1 MSVVATARY
10 PAVMLPIWGVLLIFV
25 GFWLRSVAAEP
36 DWTITS
42 LKQGTATLT
51 LLRADLEK
59 VRELDP
65 DFSIIL
71 FEDFVHALFARAHE
85 ARGRGRLDDLGAYLS
100 AEVRQSLARITPG
113 LASVEGI
120 IIGAL
125 KYVRVGG
132 LGTEAG
138 PDALITVVLDIEAN
152 YTEVP
157 EPRKGRV
164 PLAFWVTE
172 RWTLTRPRS
181 ARSRPPQR
189 VRSFGC
195 PQCGAPLGTRDAG
208 VCAHCGRPI
217 DPSEFEWLVASL
229 RRVAREQTPP
239 ALTAKVEERGFFFT
253 TVVDPTAAGR
263 LREIETRDPEV
274 TWAAFESRVRH
285 IFAELQPAWSNLDLA
300 RARPYLSDNLSQTWL
315 FWFDGYRRA
324 GLRNLSEQARVT
336 GIELSRVTSD
346 RYYDAITVRVRATG
360 LDYTVDETGNL
371 RAGKRG
377 KPRDFTEYWTLV
389 RGQGHD
395 GRATDR

>member
-1 MSVVATARY
+1 MKRAVSAGSTISVR
-10 PAVMLPIWGVLLIFV
+10 I
-25 GFWLRSVAAEP
+25 
-36 DWTITS
+36 
-42 LKQGTATLT
+42 
-51 LLRADLEK
+51 
-59 VRELDP
+59 
-65 DFSIIL
+65 
-71 FEDFVHALFARAHE
+71 
-85 ARGRGRLDDLGAYLS
+85 YL

-157 EPRKGRV
+157 EPRKGGV

-217 DPSEFEWLVASL
+217 DPSEFEWLVTSL

-315 FWFDGYRRA
+315 FWFDGYHRA

-346 RYYDAITVRVRATG
+346 RYYDAITVRVCATG